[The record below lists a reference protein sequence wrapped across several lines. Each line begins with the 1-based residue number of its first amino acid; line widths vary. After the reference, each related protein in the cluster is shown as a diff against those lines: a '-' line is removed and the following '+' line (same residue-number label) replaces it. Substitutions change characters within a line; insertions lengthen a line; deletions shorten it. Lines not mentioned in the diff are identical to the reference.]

1 MSAIDHLV
9 HANEAYAKTFPGARP
24 LRPRLG
30 LAVVACMDSRLDL
43 FGALGLDIGD
53 AHLIRNAG
61 GIPTD
66 DVLRSLAL
74 SQRALGTR
82 EVVIIHHTECGMDG
96 FDDEAFR
103 RELTSDSGVTPT
115 WRVEGFT
122 DVEEVRVREEQMHFS
137 LPAGIR
143 RLPLA
148 YLVTSA
154 VLPLILLVL
163 LAGRLVLGAG
173 PAPLIGSAAPDFA
186 LADLDGNPVRLADLR
201 GKVVVLD
208 FWATLVPAVC

>member
-9 HANEAYAKTFPGARP
+9 HANQSYTAAFPGPRP
-24 LRPRLG
+24 LRPKLR

-82 EVVIIHHTECGMDG
+82 EIVIIHHTQCGMDG

-103 RELTSDSGVTPT
+103 RQLAEESGVAPT
-115 WRVEGFT
+115 WRRRRVHRRRGG
-122 DVEEVRVREEQMHFS
+122 DAALDPSGARVRW
-137 LPAGIR
+137 LPHR
-143 RLPLA
+143 
-148 YLVTSA
+148 
-154 VLPLILLVL
+154 
-163 LAGRLVLGAG
+163 
-173 PAPLIGSAAPDFA
+173 D
-186 LADLDGNPVRLADLR
+186 DVRGFVFD
-201 GKVVVLD
+201 V
-208 FWATLVPAVC
+208 ATAQLTEIV

>member
-9 HANEAYAKTFPGARP
+9 HANQRYTASFPGARP
-24 LRPRLG
+24 LRPKLR
-30 LAVVACMDSRLDL
+30 LAVVTCMDSRLDL

-74 SQRALGTR
+74 SQRSLGTR
-82 EVVIIHHTECGMDG
+82 EIVVIHHTQCGMDG

-103 RELTSDSGVTPT
+103 AELAAETGLEPT

-122 DVEEVRVREEQMHFS
+122 DLEEDTRRSIRTVRECPWLPHRDDVRGFVFDVATAELHEVRC
-137 LPAGIR
+137 
-143 RLPLA
+143 
-148 YLVTSA
+148 
-154 VLPLILLVL
+154 
-163 LAGRLVLGAG
+163 
-173 PAPLIGSAAPDFA
+173 D
-186 LADLDGNPVRLADLR
+186 
-201 GKVVVLD
+201 
-208 FWATLVPAVC
+208 